1 MSFAQFFIVLRARYR
16 IAVAVFAAVVAM
28 TLVVSLVMPKR
39 YTADTQLFFDLLS
52 QDLIGGAGASLSA
65 NSSSS
70 YVPTQIEI
78 MTSSNV
84 AQKVVERL
92 HLAQDP
98 AQHAAW
104 LRATNGEGSEL
115 VWLARE
121 LRKGLG
127 VRPEMDSNIV
137 TLTFRSPNA
146 AYSAAVANAFTAAY
160 IETNLALHNGPANET
175 SQWLEGRVQA
185 ARDLLQQAQA
195 KVVDYQRAHG
205 IVTGDERIDSETER
219 LTLMSQQLVALQGQN
234 ADTQSKLQAGG
245 ANLAFPGVVQ
255 DGVASKLR
263 GDIAE
268 LEAKLSVTAAT
279 FGPRYPTYLEM
290 QAQLATLRSQLAA
303 ETRRTSGAISADSSA
318 GKLRESRLNGTIA
331 AQKQRMVV
339 NAEQRAQLES
349 LVKDR
354 DAAQNA
360 LQDVSQK
367 YIQASL
373 LAHSVQTNVSVLA
386 PASVPV
392 FPSSPK
398 PLLYAL
404 IAVMVG
410 ALLGIAAAFGCELA
424 DRRVRSDSDIADLL
438 GVPVLGARRDLIRF
452 SWLRR
457 ALVWSNA

>member
-28 TLVVSLVMPKR
+28 TLVASLVMPKR

-84 AQKVVERL
+84 AQKVVARL
-92 HLAQDP
+92 HLDQDP

-104 LRATNGEGSEL
+104 LRATDGQGSEV

-121 LRKGLG
+121 LRKGLA

-137 TLTFRSPNA
+137 TLSFRSPDP

-160 IETNLALHNGPANET
+160 IETSLALHDGPANDT
-175 SQWLEGRVQA
+175 AQWLEGRVQA
-185 ARDLLQQAQA
+185 ARELLQQAQA
-195 KVVDYQRAHG
+195 KVAGYQRAHA
-205 IVTGDERIDSETER
+205 IVTGDEHIDSETER

-234 ADTQSKLQAGG
+234 ADTQSKLQVGN
-245 ANLAFPGVVQ
+245 ANLAFPGVAQ

-263 GDIAE
+263 ADIAD
-268 LEAKLSVTAAT
+268 LEAKISVTAASLGT
-279 FGPRYPTYLEM
+279 RYPTYMQM

-303 ETRRTSGAISADSSA
+303 EIHRTSGAISADSSA
-318 GKLRESRLNGTIA
+318 GKLRESRLNGSIA
-331 AQKQRMVV
+331 AQKQRMLT

-349 LVKDR
+349 LVKER

-373 LAHSVQTNVSVLA
+373 LAHSVQTNVSVLT
-386 PASVPV
+386 PAVV
-392 FPSSPK
+392 ALLPSSPK
-398 PLLYAL
+398 PLLYTS
-404 IAVMVG
+404 IAVLVG

-424 DRRVRSDSDIADLL
+424 DRRVRSDNDIADLL
-438 GVPVLGARRDLIRF
+438 GAPVLGARRDLNRF

-457 ALVWSNA
+457 VAVWSNA